1 MPSDNGSQMR
11 RLARVKLDEIGRRL
25 RDLLPTL
32 PRTPSGGWIAG
43 TRDALGMSR
52 SDLARRLKVSPR
64 AVTKLEANERAGTI
78 QMDTL
83 RRAATALD
91 CELVVLLVPRQPL
104 QAMVD
109 QRRMQLYTADIDRAA
124 AHMSLEDQAISETFR
139 RHLLL
144 QAEAAIPDSMLWR
157 ESPIG

>member
-1 MPSDNGSQMR
+1 MPSSTGSQMR
-11 RLARVKLDEIGRRL
+11 RLARAKLDETGSRL
-25 RDLLPTL
+25 RDLLPKL

-43 TRDALGMSR
+43 TREALGMSR
-52 SDLARRLKVSPR
+52 SDLARRLGVSPGT
-64 AVTKLEANERAGTI
+64 VTKLEASERAGTI

-104 QAMVD
+104 QAAVD
-109 QRRMQLYTADIDRAA
+109 QRRLQLYTADIDRAA
-124 AHMSLEDQAISETFR
+124 AHMSLEDQAISETLR

-144 QAEAAIPDSMLWR
+144 QAEAAIPDNKLWR
-157 ESPIG
+157 E